1 MDNTWVY
8 GHMPLNQ
15 RAKIFTPYA
24 ALKGFEE
31 LIREQEN
38 IYEEMPVLSDD
49 QYEDLNYAVSSIRI
63 GEDIT
68 AEVQLGDEEQPAVSV
83 SIMENPDKINFDGCQ
98 QISMEDLLSP
108 ATAAAFYAEISA
120 NALPLLFFLMQIM
133 PQNLLNLL
141 INLN

>member
-24 ALKGFEE
+24 ALKGFED

-38 IYEEMPVLSDD
+38 TYDEMPELSDD

-63 GEDIT
+63 GDDIT
-68 AEVQLGDEEQPAVSV
+68 VKFFRDYHIRTVIGVVPKLEPQKREIWIDRKRIAFEEL
-83 SIMENPDKINFDGCQ
+83 I
-98 QISMEDLLSP
+98 
-108 ATAAAFYAEISA
+108 EIT
-120 NALPLLFFLMQIM
+120 L
-133 PQNLLNLL
+133 
-141 INLN
+141 